1 MELTSSIQVSLPCG
15 REIDLTNTLTYV
27 GVSSI
32 TKLLARRTS
41 SLEFT
46 HLYLRY
52 ATVRIDADDAS
63 TNFNSQ
69 EDIKTVNVEDFKNE
83 LGSAGYAVFQ
93 LTSGVQILKTDDNYE
108 ANIIRFPVSFQ
119 AAQLGS
125 KFKSTNL
132 TNYSIIYYMGLAERP
147 QPTTISNFVQADYD
161 AGVYDEILSVIKI
174 GDKDLFGLPDT
185 GTVDVKYDLNL
196 TI

>member
-15 REIDLTNTLTYV
+15 REIDLTNTLTYL

-63 TNFNSQ
+63 TSFNSQ
-69 EDIKTVNVEDFKNE
+69 AEIKETSAEDFKNE
-83 LGSAGYAVFQ
+83 LGSAGYAIFE
-93 LTSGVQILKTDDNYE
+93 LSSGVQLLKTDDKFE
-108 ANIIRFPVSFQ
+108 ANVIRFPVSFQ
-119 AAQLGS
+119 ASQLGS
-125 KFKSTNL
+125 KFKATNR

-147 QPTTISNFVQADYD
+147 PQNTIDNFVQSEYD
-161 AGVYDEILSVIKI
+161 AGGYDKILSVIKI